1 LKRILLDKQ
10 EGVDRLCNDI
20 PVNAVIALDTEF
32 ARRDTYFAIL
42 SLVQLAFDGKIYIV
56 DAMRTD
62 VKALWTQIVK
72 SNSTVIIHSG
82 RQDLEIFY
90 QLFKILPTNI
100 MDVQIAA
107 KLCGFRAYISYGEL
121 CHNICDA
128 VIDKKHQAANWLA
141 REISEEMLD
150 YAALDV
156 SYLEQI
162 YNHLQKI
169 IDKKN
174 LNTEFKNE
182 VSKTLLDPVIYKNN
196 PDNAWKKVKFSNR
209 KEGFIKK
216 IQILAA
222 FREESAVNLDIPR
235 GFFASDKHLIQICN
249 MLPTSMNMLKQIP
262 NLRQWIKRPEYSEK
276 LFDLCSGI
284 RDEGDAGT
292 T

>member
-1 LKRILLDKQ
+1 MKRILLDKQ
-10 EGVDRLCNDI
+10 EAVDELCEEI
-20 PVNAVIALDTEF
+20 PSGGVIALDTEF

-56 DAMRTD
+56 DALRTN
-62 VKALWTQIVK
+62 VKALWTRIIE
-72 SNSTVIIHSG
+72 SSSIIIIHSG

-107 KLCGFRAYISYGEL
+107 KICGYRAYISYGEL
-121 CHNICDA
+121 CSDICDV

-150 YAALDV
+150 YAAFDV

-169 IDKKN
+169 MDTKN
-174 LNTEFKNE
+174 LTTDLKNE
-182 VSKTLLDPVIYKNN
+182 IGKTLLDPVIYKNN
-196 PDNAWKKVKFSNR
+196 PDNAWKKVRFSNR

-216 IQILAA
+216 MQILAA
-222 FREESAVNLDIPR
+222 FREESAVKLDIPR
-235 GFFASDKHLIQICN
+235 GFFVSDKHLIQICN
-249 MLPTSMNMLKQIP
+249 ILPTNMAMLKQIP
-262 NLRQWIKRPEYSEK
+262 NLRQWIKHPEYSEK

-284 RDEGDAGT
+284 KEDT
-292 T
+292 K